1 MVDIL
6 KGKKS
11 RSNSLIMT
19 CVRAQAALEP
29 STNHLSLTAIGF
41 FGQKPKLPP
50 PHFFHLI
57 LILGEPAEW
66 AVRQEEE

>member
-50 PHFFHLI
+50 PIFFT
-57 LILGEPAEW
+57 
-66 AVRQEEE
+66 